1 MNRQQGRECGLA
13 VVGGQQGV
21 DRLFAGGLRQQGIV
35 AGLFGGGG
43 HLPCHHLVLHVGGL
57 FGQCVLQSGL
67 KGLHVV
73 SLRLVQQVA
82 QAVEIAGG
90 RDAGQRVVSCRA
102 YGLVAGSEQ
111 GEYLVG
117 CGRDAPL
124 GDELQRI
131 GLRGGRAV
139 ESCDERCV
147 GLSVECR
154 ESCRGL
160 FGMCASELCD
170 ERVERLLSSDF
181 PGGADGGQGQFLVG
195 RGNGRDHGVGL
206 RCGVAGAEPAHDVGF
221 RGVGERRHFLHDC
234 GVEGVVG
241 EIAGEVERGA
251 AVFAVGVFERGE
263 QFRRLFFGV
272 RAEDY
277 SQTCGPDVLRHAGFA
292 QGLGG
297 GDGLAV
303 SCSREPCEQG
313 DVGARCV
320 RFREGVSV
328 GLCGCCERRDRG
340 GCAALGQ
347 RVIDSLFRRR
357 AGLGVCGPF
366 QQRGLCG
373 RKALLR
379 GGIGQQ
385 GVRGRACVDQCEDLP
400 VGSGRGD
407 QSAHGVVGE
416 VFVRGVFHE
425 YGGFGRRCA

>member
-1 MNRQQGRECGLA
+1 MRASQLCY
-13 VVGGQQGV
+13 
-21 DRLFAGGLRQQGIV
+21 
-35 AGLFGGGG
+35 
-43 HLPCHHLVLHVGGL
+43 
-57 FGQCVLQSGL
+57 QC
-67 KGLHVV
+67 
-73 SLRLVQQVA
+73 
-82 QAVEIAGG
+82 
-90 RDAGQRVVSCRA
+90 
-102 YGLVAGSEQ
+102 
-111 GEYLVG
+111 
-117 CGRDAPL
+117 
-124 GDELQRI
+124 
-131 GLRGGRAV
+131 
-139 ESCDERCV
+139 
-147 GLSVECR
+147 
-154 ESCRGL
+154 
-160 FGMCASELCD
+160 
-170 ERVERLLSSDF
+170 VERLLSADL
-181 PGGADGGQGQFLVG
+181 PGGTDGCQGQLIVRRRHG
-195 RGNGRDHGVGL
+195 GNHGGAL
-206 RCGVAGAEPAHDVGF
+206 RCGVARSQPAYDIRL
-221 RGVGERRHFLHDC
+221 RGVAQRRELLDEGGIERL
-234 GVEGVVG
+234 VG
-241 EIAGEVERGA
+241 EGIRVIERSA
-251 AVFAVGVFERGE
+251 AVGPVGVFERGE

>member
-73 SLRLVQQVA
+73 LLRLVQQAA
-82 QAVEIAGG
+82 QTVEVRGG
-90 RDAGQRVVSCRA
+90 RDACQRAVGCRA
-102 YGLVAGSEQ
+102 HRPVRGVQQREH
-111 GEYLVG
+111 LVG
-117 CGRDAPL
+117 CGGDAPFCHEFQ
-124 GDELQRI
+124 GV

-241 EIAGEVERGA
+241 EIAGEVERRA
-251 AVFAVGVFERGE
+251 AVFAVGVFQRGE

-347 RVIDSLFRRR
+347 RVIDSHFRRR

>member
-73 SLRLVQQVA
+73 LLRLVQQAA
-82 QAVEIAGG
+82 QTVEVRGG
-90 RDAGQRVVSCRA
+90 RDACQRAVGCRA
-102 YGLVAGSEQ
+102 HRPVRGVQQREH
-111 GEYLVG
+111 LVG
-117 CGRDAPL
+117 CGGDAPFCHEFQ
-124 GDELQRI
+124 GV

-147 GLSVECR
+147 GLSVKSR
-154 ESCRGL
+154 EGCGSL
-160 FGMCASELCD
+160 FGMRASQLCYQC
-170 ERVERLLSSDF
+170 VERLLSADL
-181 PGGADGGQGQFLVG
+181 PGGTDGCQGQLIVRRRHG
-195 RGNGRDHGVGL
+195 GNHGGAL
-206 RCGVAGAEPAHDVGF
+206 RCGVARSQPAYDIRL
-221 RGVGERRHFLHDC
+221 RGVAQRRELLDEGGIERL
-234 GVEGVVG
+234 VG
-241 EIAGEVERGA
+241 EGIRVIERSA
-251 AVFAVGVFERGE
+251 AVGPVGVFERGE

-385 GVRGRACVDQCEDLP
+385 GVRGRACVDQCKDLP